1 MQSLVTLILVGL
13 SVGLGNFAAS
23 VAIGMGNLNR
33 AMRLRVA
40 LVFGI
45 FETGMPIVGLI
56 IGDRVASYLGGKANL
71 IGGSLLVLCGAYLI
85 FGSLRQADD
94 KDVAKATNG
103 TGKLIM
109 AALALSIDNLV
120 VGFSLGTYQVSL
132 ALAAIVIGI
141 TSVALSLLGLE
152 LGSRLGKRVEKY
164 SEVLAG
170 VILLLVG
177 LAVGFRLL

>member
-1 MQSLVTLILVGL
+1 MNQLITLILVGL

-23 VAIGMGNLNR
+23 IAIGLGDLTR

-40 LVFGI
+40 LVFGV
-45 FETGMPIVGLI
+45 FETGMPIIGLI
-56 IGDRVASYLGGKANL
+56 IGDHVAGYLGGKANL
-71 IGGSLLVLCGAYLI
+71 IGGGLLVLSGIYLTV
-85 FGSLRQADD
+85 SALRATDD

-103 TGKLIM
+103 TGKLLL

-132 ALAAIVIGI
+132 VTAALVIGV

-152 LGSRLGKRVEKY
+152 LGNRLGKRVEEY
-164 SEVLAG
+164 SEVMAG

-177 LAVGFRLL
+177 IAVGFKIL